1 MKGRIRSLTTWSIA
15 LASWGAV
22 WIASPGAQTPGAAAA
37 KGAGKANWL
46 TDGGDNARTA
56 WQKNET
62 RISTDS
68 VKNMKLLW
76 KLQFDNQPRQ
86 MHNLF
91 PPLIVT
97 DVTTAQGPKEVAVVA
112 GVSDN
117 IYGVDVASGTR
128 LWSRK
133 FDSTFVEQPGGR
145 GGGVLC
151 PGGLTATPVIAPT
164 DTAGRYIVYAVS
176 WDGRLRTLDVATGTD
191 VAQPEPFLPPNGKP
205 YGLNLWKG
213 VIYTTTAQGCGG
225 NPNAFYGY
233 DLATK
238 KVGQYL
244 PGSGGLWP
252 RTGPSI
258 GKDGTVYAG
267 SGDGDYFPERQ
278 IYGQSIIGVKQN
290 PQTKALELKDWYA
303 PSNAFWL
310 RKRDLD
316 MNVTGP
322 VFDFKGKEYLVQ
334 SSKEC
339 RLWLLDTSALGGE
352 DHRTPVYRTPLIC
365 NEDVNFAAA
374 GTWGALAT
382 WEEPNGTR
390 CILVPFWGPKHS
402 QFSAPIEYGDVV
414 RGGVAAFKLEDKAG
428 KIVLT
433 PAWLSRDMD
442 QAEPPV
448 VANGVV
454 LAYGSGEN
462 TAQAD
467 VNSGLG
473 FNTAANR
480 VAKSTHAT
488 IYALDAR
495 TGKELWSSGD
505 QITSFNHFSGLS
517 VANGRVYIGTYDG
530 ALYCFGVDGAAPSTG
545 AR

>member
-1 MKGRIRSLTTWSIA
+1 MARRLATWGVV
-15 LASWGAV
+15 ASSWTLI
-22 WIASPGAQTPGAAAA
+22 WIAVPGAQTSRT
-37 KGAGKANWL
+37 KANWL
-46 TDGGDNARTA
+46 TDGGDAQRTG
-56 WQKNET
+56 WQRQET
-62 RISTDS
+62 LITTES
-68 VKNMKLLW
+68 VRNMKLMW
-76 KLQFDNQPRQ
+76 KVQLDNEPRQ
-86 MHNLF
+86 MHNLH
-91 PPLIVT
+91 PPLIVS
-97 DVTTAQGPKEVAVVA
+97 DVATPSGPKDIVVVA
-112 GVSDN
+112 GISDRLFG
-117 IYGVDVASGTR
+117 IDVETSKI

-133 FDSTFVEQPGGR
+133 FDSTFIEQPGGR

-151 PGGLTATPVIAPT
+151 PGGLTATPQIAST
-164 DTAGRYIVYAVS
+164 DTPGRYVVYAAS
-176 WDGRLRTLDVATGTD
+176 WDGRLRTVDVATGTD
-191 VAQPEPFLPPNGKP
+191 AAPPELWMPPNGKP
-205 YGLNLWKG
+205 YGLNLWNG

-225 NPNAFYGY
+225 NPNTVYGY

-244 PGSGGLWP
+244 PGSGGMWP
-252 RTGPSI
+252 RRGPSI

-267 SGDGDYFPERQ
+267 TGDGDYYPERQ
-278 IYGQSIIGVKQN
+278 IYGQSIIGARQN
-290 PQTKALELKDWYA
+290 PETKALELKDWYT
-303 PSNAFWL
+303 PSNALWL

-322 VFDFKGKEYLVQ
+322 VFDFKGKEYTVQ

-352 DHRTPVYRTPLIC
+352 DHRTPVYRTPLFC
-365 NEDVNFAAA
+365 NEDVNFAAT
-374 GTWGALAT
+374 GVWGALST
-382 WEEPNGTR
+382 WEEANGTR
-390 CILVPFWGPKHS
+390 WILAPFWGPKHS
-402 QFSAPIEYGDVV
+402 QFSAPIEYGEVV
-414 RGGVAAFKLEDKAG
+414 RGAVAAFKMEDKGG

-454 LAYGSGEN
+454 FGYGSGEN
-462 TAQAD
+462 TAQASVD
-467 VNSGLG
+467 AGLG

-480 VAKSTHAT
+480 IALSTHAT

-517 VANGRVYIGTYDG
+517 VANGRVYIGTFDG
-530 ALYCFGVDGAAPSTG
+530 MLYCFGVEGAVTTTS

>member
-1 MKGRIRSLTTWSIA
+1 MRRSLVTWSVA
-15 LASWGAV
+15 LVGAAV
-22 WIASPGAQTPGAAAA
+22 AWSATPGAQAPAASAA
-37 KGAGKANWL
+37 KSSGKASWL
-46 TDGGDNARTA
+46 TDGGDNQRTA

-62 RISTDS
+62 LITKDS
-68 VKNMKLLW
+68 VKNMKLMW
-76 KLQFDNQPRQ
+76 KLQLDNQPRQ

-91 PPLIVT
+91 PPLLVS
-97 DVTTAQGPKEVAVVA
+97 DVTTSQGAKDVAVVA

-117 IYGVDVASGTR
+117 VYGVDIATGKL

-133 FDSTFVEQPGGR
+133 FDSTFVEPTGGR
-145 GGGVLC
+145 GPGVLC
-151 PGGLTATPVIAPT
+151 PGGLTATPVVAPT
-164 DTAGRYIVYAVS
+164 DTAGRFIVYAIS
-176 WDGRLRTLDVATGTD
+176 WDGRLRTLDAATGTD
-191 VAQPEPFLPPNGKP
+191 VIPAEPFLPPNGKP
-205 YGLNLWKG
+205 YGLNLFKN

-233 DLATK
+233 DLETK

-267 SGDGDYFPERQ
+267 SGDGDYYPERQ
-278 IYGQSIIGVKQN
+278 VYGQSIIGVKQN
-290 PQTKALELKDWYA
+290 AQTKALELKDWFT
-303 PSNAFWL
+303 PTNAFWL

-322 VFDFKGKEYLVQ
+322 VFDFKGKEYTVQ

-339 RLWLLDTSALGGE
+339 RLWLLDTSELGGE

-365 NEDVNFAAA
+365 NEDVNFAAT

-382 WEEPNGTR
+382 WEEANGTR
-390 CILVPFWGPKHS
+390 WILVPFWGPKHS
-402 QFSAPIEYGDVV
+402 QFTAPIEYGDVV
-414 RGGVAAFKLEDKAG
+414 RGGLAAFKMEEKAG
-428 KIVLT
+428 KVVLT

-448 VANGVV
+448 IANGVV
-454 LAYGSGEN
+454 FAYGSGEN

-467 VNSGLG
+467 VDSGLG

-480 VAKSTHAT
+480 VARSSHAT
-488 IYALDAR
+488 IYALDAH

-530 ALYCFGVDGAAPSTG
+530 MLYCFGVDTAASSTN